1 METKELTEKDA
12 DEKEK
17 LEKVMQKKVD
27 AIAVEGHK
35 RQEVVKDGREIAA
48 HLRDHLDHCPLLQIR
63 DSNCCIR

>member
-27 AIAVEGHK
+27 AIVVEGHTTGSCK
-35 RQEVVKDGREIAA
+35 RR
-48 HLRDHLDHCPLLQIR
+48 
-63 DSNCCIR
+63 S